1 MELRFSGTLPAPYFD
16 PWSFSF
22 ALLPLSAF
30 PSRGAA
36 GHRAA
41 SDLGLLQQPPPKK
54 TLARV
59 CKKNNYEYLVLYR
72 DNDASLGIIIQD
84 LL

>member
-16 PWSFSF
+16 PWSSYL

-41 SDLGLLQQPPPKK
+41 LDLGLLQRQRLPPKK

-59 CKKNNYEYLVLYR
+59 CNKNNYEYLVLYR
-72 DNDASLGIIIQD
+72 DNASLWK
-84 LL
+84 